1 MTKIKELI
9 AKSKARDG
17 ATNSIDIKLKS
28 KYPCNKLIVD
38 IFFNSINLIINM
50 GSFVMCYQSSESRYS
65 HLAFNGMDIGL
76 TN

>member
-9 AKSKARDG
+9 AKNKARDG

-38 IFFNSINLIINM
+38 IFF
-50 GSFVMCYQSSESRYS
+50 
-65 HLAFNGMDIGL
+65 
-76 TN
+76 